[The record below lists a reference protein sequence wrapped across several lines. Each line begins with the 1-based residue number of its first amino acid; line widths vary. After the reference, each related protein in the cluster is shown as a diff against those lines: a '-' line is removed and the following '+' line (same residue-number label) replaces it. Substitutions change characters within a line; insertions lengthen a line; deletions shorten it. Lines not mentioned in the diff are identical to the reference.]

1 MIGLIEEVNTSPH
14 PAFLN
19 SLIRSE
25 GRTLVFYIFCSSASH
40 RVQMNL
46 IGSIWKWS
54 HRAKIKPIRHLLC
67 VISSAL
73 PLIIFTSQHPNSG
86 ASAAAAAAAKSS
98 GGCGCNVHVLIRCGG
113 TLGVTVPFVLLWL
126 WQVPADLQ
134 NEVLMSLLESDGDVV
149 DYLLRRKASQN
160 LWDPSTFACEAQ
172 CIVTSS
178 RSVARVS
185 VS

>member
-86 ASAAAAAAAKSS
+86 ASAAAAAPPVD
-98 GGCGCNVHVLIRCGG
+98 VHVLIRCGG
-113 TLGVTVPFVLLWL
+113 TLGLTVLFVLLWL

-160 LWDPSTFACEAQ
+160 LWDPSTFACEARG
-172 CIVTSS
+172 IVTSS